1 MTNNEI
7 VIRQSNV
14 ADKNELHKL
23 MKDGLLSVLN
33 YGSLSYSMA
42 IVIISEILD
51 KNGKRIFFISN
62 LIVFSTIYLLF
73 LNFQL
78 SKPILSSLIVFL
90 LIWLILIYG
99 LLKYSLYRYN
109 LYYDHSIKT
118 DYKDINEWLI
128 DGKSNIWVACLNK
141 TIIGSIGI
149 CQYIDENRMPLSLK
163 SKLSEKIIELKR
175 MYVYKNFRGLGIA
188 SKLLV
193 TLEEW
198 CRKNNYKQIIL
209 STTSYQ
215 VEALN
220 FYHKKGFNLLYKYSY
235 SMFFAQIHYLIKELE

>member
-118 DYKDINEWLI
+118 DYK
-128 DGKSNIWVACLNK
+128 
-141 TIIGSIGI
+141 
-149 CQYIDENRMPLSLK
+149 
-163 SKLSEKIIELKR
+163 
-175 MYVYKNFRGLGIA
+175 
-188 SKLLV
+188 
-193 TLEEW
+193 
-198 CRKNNYKQIIL
+198 
-209 STTSYQ
+209 
-215 VEALN
+215 
-220 FYHKKGFNLLYKYSY
+220 
-235 SMFFAQIHYLIKELE
+235 